1 MSRSF
6 RLRRARLRRR
16 RIVVLS
22 SAFIAA
28 GLIGALAWIAFVP
41 AGRQF
46 IGAVATRV
54 ALGDRP
60 INVLFIANNARGVKA
75 NDPLGLGSAAGQA
88 DAIVLVH
95 FDPGEHAIYA
105 ITIPRDTLVA
115 QPGWHNPIPKI
126 KTLFFMGDQE
136 KPPRGPQLLSK
147 AVADLTGLP
156 VDGYIVA
163 NFASF
168 KAAVDLVGGLT
179 IDVRKRIYDL
189 HDAHADFKPGVQ
201 HMNGAQVLAFVRVRQ
216 NHAGNDYRID
226 DFQRMQ
232 AEVQVLGLLRDR
244 VLDPKNAATL
254 MPRFVS
260 SLKGDIATN
269 FSQDQ
274 LVRLGIASSGAPVYQ
289 VPLGTIADAMSLT
302 SAKIPGVNAD
312 GRIYGATYDVLDPD
326 KIQARLARF
335 GSHSSS
341 TGLEASSAPATIPV
355 RLYGSTHMVLHLQHL
370 GFRLVRR
377 AGGPTGA
384 NSVTYPSKHPSWG
397 WQIARAL
404 GTGSVE
410 VEPGDV
416 DAVIARE

>member
-1 MSRSF
+1 M
-6 RLRRARLRRR
+6 
-16 RIVVLS
+16 
-22 SAFIAA
+22 
-28 GLIGALAWIAFVP
+28 
-41 AGRQF
+41 
-46 IGAVATRV
+46 
-54 ALGDRP
+54 
-60 INVLFIANNARGVKA
+60 
-75 NDPLGLGSAAGQA
+75 
-88 DAIVLVH
+88 
-95 FDPGEHAIYA
+95 
-105 ITIPRDTLVA
+105 
-115 QPGWHNPIPKI
+115 
-126 KTLFFMGDQE
+126 
-136 KPPRGPQLLSK
+136 
-147 AVADLTGLP
+147 
-156 VDGYIVA
+156 
-163 NFASF
+163 
-168 KAAVDLVGGLT
+168 
-179 IDVRKRIYDL
+179 
-189 HDAHADFKPGVQ
+189 
-201 HMNGAQVLAFVRVRQ
+201 
-216 NHAGNDYRID
+216 
-226 DFQRMQ
+226 
-232 AEVQVLGLLRDR
+232 
-244 VLDPKNAATL
+244 
-254 MPRFVS
+254 
-260 SLKGDIATN
+260 
-269 FSQDQ
+269 
-274 LVRLGIASSGAPVYQ
+274 RLGIASSGAPVYQ